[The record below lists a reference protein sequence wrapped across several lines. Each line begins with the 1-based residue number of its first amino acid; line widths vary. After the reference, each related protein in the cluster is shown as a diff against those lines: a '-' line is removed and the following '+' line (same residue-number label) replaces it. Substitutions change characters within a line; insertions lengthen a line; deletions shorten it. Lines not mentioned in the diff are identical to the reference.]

1 MIESSNNL
9 KMSSVKEIQQFETVI
24 RETLNSWFEES
35 DLEVEELASAAV
47 KALED
52 WLDEPTV
59 EFEPDEG

>member
-1 MIESSNNL
+1 
-9 KMSSVKEIQQFETVI
+9 MSSVKEIQQFETVI

-59 EFEPDEG
+59 EFDADEG

>member
-1 MIESSNNL
+1 
-9 KMSSVKEIQQFETVI
+9 MSSLNEIKQFEAVI

-35 DLEVEELASAAV
+35 DLEVEEIASAAV

-59 EFEPDEG
+59 EFESDL

>member
-1 MIESSNNL
+1 
-9 KMSSVKEIQQFETVI
+9 MSSVKEIQQFETVI

-59 EFEPDEG
+59 EFESDDRI

>member
-1 MIESSNNL
+1 
-9 KMSSVKEIQQFETVI
+9 MSSIKEIQQFESVI

>member
-1 MIESSNNL
+1 
-9 KMSSVKEIQQFETVI
+9 MSSVREIQQFETVI

-59 EFEPDEG
+59 EFKPEEG

>member
-1 MIESSNNL
+1 MMFFWRNEWTD
-9 KMSSVKEIQQFETVI
+9 VD
-24 RETLNSWFEES
+24 LNRWFEEA